1 MTAGEKTRKDA
12 KSLVSSIQICHNPTG
27 FGSKMKIDC
36 SETDLYSRQSVSK
49 ETCRSTNTGRVR
61 ISLRTIW
68 PQQEQR
74 RHFEKSLNRK
84 LISGETLGRACKRG
98 IHLEGQ
104 RGNRNKFTKK
114 CICSLR
120 DHETLLNTAVRDACD
135 SLSLPGF
142 ILRPGKRCNLRFW
155 QHRNNRFR
163 VCVCVCV

>member
-1 MTAGEKTRKDA
+1 MWRADICCKIVINSVTAGEKTRKDA

-61 ISLRTIW
+61 MSLRTIC

-84 LISGETLGRACKRG
+84 LISGETLGWASKRR
-98 IHLEGQ
+98 IYLEGQ
-104 RGNRNKFTKK
+104 RGNRKKFTKK
-114 CICSLR
+114 NASSFSQR
-120 DHETLLNTAVRDACD
+120 
-135 SLSLPGF
+135 S
-142 ILRPGKRCNLRFW
+142 
-155 QHRNNRFR
+155 RNP
-163 VCVCVCV
+163 VKHSC

>member
-1 MTAGEKTRKDA
+1 MPQRCIKVNSRHFFRHLLCVLWKWRADICYKIVINSVTAGEKTRKDA

-61 ISLRTIW
+61 ISPRTIW

-84 LISGETLGRACKRG
+84 LISGETLGRASKRG

-114 CICSLR
+114 CIL
-120 DHETLLNTAVRDACD
+120 V
-135 SLSLPGF
+135 LSEITKP
-142 ILRPGKRCNLRFW
+142 C
-155 QHRNNRFR
+155 
-163 VCVCVCV
+163 